1 MITRS
6 VEVLTN
12 AQRWESRQARYRAL
26 RVTEG
31 GRAPATVSRNSST
44 QGPVPQSAPSARREA
59 SHG

>member
-12 AQRWESRQARYRAL
+12 AQRWESRQAMYRVL
-26 RVTEG
+26 RVTES
-31 GRAPATVSRNSST
+31 GRAPATVSRNPT
-44 QGPVPQSAPSARREA
+44 QGPAPQSALSARREA